1 MHVPT
6 TSYYYLLGGPVKLKS
21 LVLAAMLAGVA
32 VPVIAQ
38 SNPLPEGPNITTSGN
53 AIIKAVPDMATL
65 NINVEATEK
74 DAAAAKADVDK
85 RVAEYFE
92 FLKQN
97 GIEKKDINAANV
109 RTQPKYEYNKESQQS
124 SIVGYTAVRSV
135 EVKVTKLD
143 QLNTLLDGALK
154 AGLNE
159 INSVQFGVNNPQ
171 QYKDEARE
179 KAIKNAIEQANAL
192 AKGFNVQLGPVYS
205 INYRAPDAVPYP
217 APVMKF
223 SARMA
228 AADAPAPNV
237 NETYDQQSIDF
248 NDQVDVVFELKR

>member
-1 MHVPT
+1 M
-6 TSYYYLLGGPVKLKS
+6 KLKS
-21 LVLAAMLAGVA
+21 LVLAAMMAGVA
-32 VPVIAQ
+32 VPAIAQ
-38 SNPLPEGPNITTSGN
+38 ANPLPEGPHITTSGN
-53 AIIKAVPDMATL
+53 AIIKASPDMATL
-65 NINVEATEK
+65 NINVEVTEK
-74 DAAAAKADVDK
+74 DAAAAKTGVDK

-109 RTQPKYEYNKESQQS
+109 RTQPKYEYDKESQKS
-124 SIVGYTAVRSV
+124 SIVGYTAIRSV
-135 EVKVTKLD
+135 EVKVTKLE

-171 QYKDEARE
+171 QYRDEARE

-205 INYRAPDAVPYP
+205 VNYRAPDATPYP
-217 APVMKF
+217 APVMNYRAKMAL
-223 SARMA
+223 SA
-228 AADAPAPNV
+228 APERDV
-237 NETYDQQSIDF
+237 NETYEQQSIDF